1 MFKEKNFKEPVNDSY
16 LLFKRALWL
25 LDSMKISRIQI
36 RALGVTAN
44 RLTPQAGLFLF
55 PFQKK
60 RMRLLTAQDEL
71 NARFGE

>member
-36 RALGVTAN
+36 RALGVTA
-44 RLTPQAGLFLF
+44 
-55 PFQKK
+55 
-60 RMRLLTAQDEL
+60 
-71 NARFGE
+71 